1 MPVLDTFLVPTYEK
15 TGPYG
20 AKSVSEISINGA
32 LPAIGNAIKNAVG
45 VRLTRPPFTAE
56 KVLAA
61 MKELKKEAPA
71 TKKAAAK
78 PAKQPVKAAKTV
90 KPTAKKAPATKK
102 AKK

>member
-1 MPVLDTFLVPTYEK
+1 MPELETFLVPTYEK

-45 VRLTRPPFTAE
+45 VRLTRPPYTAE

-61 MKELKKEAPA
+61 IKELKKETP
-71 TKKAAAK
+71 
-78 PAKQPVKAAKTV
+78 
-90 KPTAKKAPATKK
+90 KK
-102 AKK
+102 AKTRKTATRSKRKKTTK